1 MSTET
6 DGNDTSSGLDALVA
20 LLHFQ
25 GVAADR
31 EQIRHR
37 LGTNKIGASE
47 ILRCA
52 KDFGLKARACRTK
65 WSRLAKTPLPA
76 IASLR
81 DGRFMAVTVEIKTG
95 SRTILS
101 YLLSPLRRYRQE
113 TLRER

>member
-1 MSTET
+1 MSTAT
-6 DGNDTSSGLDALVA
+6 DSNDTSSGLEALVT

-52 KDFGLKARACRTK
+52 KDFGLKARACLQHQMVA
-65 WSRLAKTPLPA
+65 SCQNALAGDRQPA
-76 IASLR
+76 
-81 DGRFMAVTVEIKTG
+81 GRPVHG
-95 SRTILS
+95 D
-101 YLLSPLRRYRQE
+101 RQGQ
-113 TLRER
+113 

>member
-1 MSTET
+1 MQMTTAT
-6 DGNDTSSGLDALVA
+6 DGNDTSSGLEALVT

-52 KDFGLKARACRTK
+52 KDFGLKARACHTK
-65 WSRLAKTPLPA
+65 WSRLARRPRPA
-76 IASLR
+76 IGSLR
-81 DGRFMAVTVEIKTG
+81 DGGFMLVARVSDDKV
-95 SRTILS
+95 LVQ
-101 YLLSPLRRYRQE
+101 SPQDARPAL
-113 TLRER
+113 

>member
-1 MSTET
+1 MQMSTAA
-6 DGNDTSSGLDALVA
+6 DSNDTSSGLEALVT

-52 KDFGLKARACRTK
+52 KDFGLKARAA
-65 WSRLAKTPLPA
+65 SRP
-76 IASLR
+76 I
-81 DGRFMAVTVEIKTG
+81 
-95 SRTILS
+95 RTIGVCAMS
-101 YLLSPLRRYRQE
+101 R
-113 TLRER
+113 

>member
-1 MSTET
+1 MSTQADCNEV
-6 DGNDTSSGLDALVA
+6 DSGLEALVT

-52 KDFGLKARACRTK
+52 KDFGLKGAILPDQLAAARE
-65 WSRLAKTPLPA
+65 
-76 IASLR
+76 
-81 DGRFMAVTVEIKTG
+81 DAVAG
-95 SRTILS
+95 N
-101 YLLSPLRRYRQE
+101 RRSA
-113 TLRER
+113 